1 MKIFIQLYDGIERYE
16 ASKAVLND
24 KYYKESFA
32 SLIKRF
38 FDKIEYKNGIIK
50 RKDDEFFITK
60 FLLRL

>member
-1 MKIFIQLYDGIERYE
+1 MERYE

-32 SLIKRF
+32 PLIKRF

-50 RKDDEFFITK
+50 RKDDELFITK